1 MLTLAGLLMLGRW
14 PAIHEAAPDY
24 FVDYQERP
32 ADGEEYGDTRWLDRV
47 VPDGTWS
54 GNLFDF
60 YRRVVRKLLT

>member
-1 MLTLAGLLMLGRW
+1 MLGRW
-14 PAIHEAAPDY
+14 QVIHEAVPNY

-32 ADGEEYGDTRWLDRV
+32 LEGEGAEDTRWLDRV

-60 YRRVVRKLLT
+60 YRRVVRKLVSDTKVPSY